1 MQILS
6 LLLVA
11 LATPIRA
18 AAGDGDWVAAYTKA
32 RTTLAKLTNAN
43 KVTLVTGTGWEKG
56 PCVGNTA
63 AISSIGWPAFCLQ
76 DGPLG

>member
-32 RTTLAKLTNAN
+32 RTALAKLTNAN